1 MGLMHAAATYDPTR
15 GASFKTFAYTA
26 IRGAIL
32 DEIRKHDPVPRN
44 RRDRLRQIERASKD
58 LYATLQREPTMLEL
72 AEAMQCTIQD
82 LEEDFQALHTARTL
96 SLDDTGGGG
105 SEEDS
110 SSLASALADESIA
123 DPGEGAS
130 ARERVAASRAVVTAA
145 LAGDRAVYGLNT
157 GFGSLSRVRI
167 DRDRARDLQKNII
180 RSHACG
186 VGEYLPRETSRAL
199 IALNSALRSVS
210 ATRICG
216 CAIRHGWRSW
226 KRPLPKRPAAIRWK
240 SPYPRCSPRS
250 ACAAWNWPTAWWYHP
265 CACIRPRTAC
275 PVISIWCITARG
287 PWAEQD

>member
-1 MGLMHAAATYDPTR
+1 MKPAGSRIQRSQEERDRLVEKYLPLVRYVVARLPVTMPAMLDRDDFYGVGVMGLMHAAATYDPTR

-130 ARERVAASRAVVTAA
+130 ARERIELLTKAIAELPETERHVVV
-145 LAGDRAVYGLNT
+145 LYYHERLFLKEIGQVLNVT
-157 GFGSLSRVRI
+157 ESRVSQI
-167 DRDRARDLQKNII
+167 LTRATER
-180 RSHACG
+180 
-186 VGEYLPRETSRAL
+186 
-199 IALNSALRSVS
+199 LRLKLG
-210 ATRICG
+210 AE
-216 CAIRHGWRSW
+216 A
-226 KRPLPKRPAAIRWK
+226 
-240 SPYPRCSPRS
+240 
-250 ACAAWNWPTAWWYHP
+250 
-265 CACIRPRTAC
+265 
-275 PVISIWCITARG
+275 PV
-287 PWAEQD
+287 